1 MRRFFPETPDR
12 TEQTERDRRISLRGE
27 GVPMRSLLT
36 LLLLSAAPVI
46 AQDANVDEMGKS
58 PVESKFVSGGR
69 IRMDLCSSGIEIV
82 GTDKS
87 AVRVSY
93 HPERDTVRVRMQ
105 ISGDRADLRLS
116 GCGHSNFQAR
126 IEIPK
131 TSALYVRMMAGQLD
145 VREVTGD
152 KDLELSFGQL
162 NVDVGKSENYA
173 RVDAS
178 VNSGQIDALAF
189 GVNKG
194 GLFRSFDQHGPGKY
208 KLHAHVGAGQ
218 VDLR

>member
-1 MRRFFPETPDR
+1 
-12 TEQTERDRRISLRGE
+12 
-27 GVPMRSLLT
+27 MRSLLA
-36 LLLLSAAPVI
+36 LVLLSAAPVI

-69 IRMDLCSSGIEIV
+69 IRMELCSSGIEIV

-87 AVRVSY
+87 AMRVSY
-93 HPERDTVRVRMQ
+93 HPERDTVRVRMR
-105 ISGDRADLRLS
+105 ISGDRADLRLT
-116 GCGHSNFQAR
+116 GCRHSNFQAR
-126 IEIPK
+126 VEIPK

-145 VREVTGD
+145 VREVSGD

-162 NVDVGKSENYA
+162 NVDVGKTEQYA

>member
-1 MRRFFPETPDR
+1 
-12 TEQTERDRRISLRGE
+12 
-27 GVPMRSLLT
+27 MRSLLA
-36 LLLLSAAPVI
+36 LILLSVAPVR
-46 AQDANVDEMGKS
+46 AQEANVDEMGKS
-58 PVESKFVSGGR
+58 PVESKFVTGGR
-69 IRMDLCSSGIEIV
+69 IRMELCSSGIEIV

-93 HPERDTVRVRMQ
+93 HPEREGVRVRMQ
-105 ISGDRADLRLS
+105 ISGDRADLRLT
-116 GCGHSNFQAR
+116 GCSRHNFQAR

-131 TSALYVRMMAGQLD
+131 TSSLYVRMMAGQLE
-145 VREVTGD
+145 VREVSGD

-162 NVDVGKSENYA
+162 NVDVGKSEDYA

-178 VNSGQIDALAF
+178 VNSGQIDADAF

>member
-1 MRRFFPETPDR
+1 
-12 TEQTERDRRISLRGE
+12 
-27 GVPMRSLLT
+27 MRSLLA
-36 LLLLSAAPVI
+36 LILLSVAPVR
-46 AQDANVDEMGKS
+46 AQEANVDEMGKS

-69 IRMDLCSSGIEIV
+69 IRMELCSSGIEIV

-93 HPERDTVRVRMQ
+93 HPEREGVRVRMQ
-105 ISGDRADLRLS
+105 ISGDRADLRLT
-116 GCGHSNFQAR
+116 GCSRHNFQAR

-145 VREVTGD
+145 VREVSGD

-162 NVDVGKSENYA
+162 NVDVGKSEDYA

-178 VNSGQIDALAF
+178 VNSGQIDADAF